1 MKNER
6 LQLPAASS
14 DQFINS
20 VIGTLCMTEGV
31 ESASRVTD
39 SVEVAVTFNEA
50 VTSTDVMRATLRLA
64 GYNIEP
70 PKAVKSS
77 CCGACGG

>member
-6 LQLPAASS
+6 LLLPATSNE
-14 DQFINS
+14 QFIDS
-20 VIGTLCMTEGV
+20 VIGTLCLTEGV
-31 ESASRVTD
+31 QTASRVVN
-39 SVEVAVTFNEA
+39 SVEVSVTFDEA

-70 PKAVKSS
+70 PKAAKSS

>member
-6 LQLPAASS
+6 LLLPATSN
-14 DQFINS
+14 DQFIDS
-20 VIGTLCMTEGV
+20 VIGTLCLTEGV
-31 ESASRVTD
+31 QTAARVAN
-39 SVEVAVTFNEA
+39 SVEVAVTFNEDI
-50 VTSTDVMRATLRLA
+50 TSADVMRATLRLA